1 MIRGWQ
7 LLALG
12 AFAATAPA
20 QAPSNDAS
28 TALHAAWLREVM
40 DLDPT
45 GAANDYEQLAKNARS
60 NEPERWLAIARLAEL
75 RRFGI
80 APGPMLDAAEAP
92 APVRTALANLPALPD
107 EALLPRLCLD
117 PTEVLQALGTEQ
129 GRMPQLRAASS
140 AVLEWVRSQLGP
152 TPRRSGIRTDRSRA
166 ERIYAL
172 DVLQRELEGRQHQA
186 ANLRTLYF
194 TDWKAPVVRVPAK
207 EAMATVQANLEA
219 WLAEK
224 DLGQF
229 QHKLLEQLRD
239 ALVLRAQTDPAA
251 AIELLQR
258 IPLYAERLL
267 GPVPAAPA
275 TGGSTP
281 SSGTPTTSPRPTDG
295 RTGGSATTPQGS
307 KPPATG
313 TGATTNEPR

>member
-1 MIRGWQ
+1 MNRGW
-7 LLALG
+7 LLAAL
-12 AFAATAPA
+12 AATAAVATAQTPA
-20 QAPSNDAS
+20 NDAS

-45 GAANDYEQLAKNARS
+45 GAADDYEQLAKNARS
-60 NEPERWLAIARLAEL
+60 NEPERWLAIARLVEL

-80 APGPMLDAAEAP
+80 APGPVLDTAEAP
-92 APVRTALANLPALPD
+92 APVRAALANLPTLPD
-107 EALLPRLCLD
+107 
-117 PTEVLQALGTEQ
+117 EVLQALGTEQ
-129 GRMPQLRAASS
+129 GRMPQLRTASS

-152 TPRRSGIRTDRSRA
+152 TKQSSRIRTDRSRA

-239 ALVLRAQTDPAA
+239 ALVLRAQTDPAS

-275 TGGSTP
+275 TGG
-281 SSGTPTTSPRPTDG
+281 TPTTSPRPNEG
-295 RTGGSATTPQGS
+295 RTGGSAATPQGS

-313 TGATTNEPR
+313 ATTNEPR

>member
-7 LLALG
+7 LLALS
-12 AFAATAPA
+12 AFAAMAPA

-80 APGPMLDAAEAP
+80 APGPTLDAAEAP

-239 ALVLRAQTDPAA
+239 ALVLRAQTDPAS

-275 TGGSTP
+275 TGG
-281 SSGTPTTSPRPTDG
+281 TPTTSPRPNEG
-295 RTGGSATTPQGS
+295 RTGGSAATPQGS

-313 TGATTNEPR
+313 ATTNEPR